1 MATCDGNRTKAK
13 PAAELNKGKGKAAK
27 AKPAPQPGRWL
38 DRDCNAALD
47 MQRIGESRWRPLEL
61 CYWPDQGAL
70 PAKGKEYPGLRYK
83 RLRDK
88 PPKAQQLQQPAEAY
102 GSFLTHTAYTA
113 CQHGVAT
120 PLQVAVLNWDQPDED
135 ILAQPYDW
143 VLATQTPALSA
154 NVTTSNTP
162 QATCHKQYATSNMPQ
177 ATSHMPGWSPQGS
190 LTSLSLGPATP
201 FLNLVKEVA
210 DQVGIPGLRIQQG
223 MAAGGES
230 TGALVW
236 SAGIRLA
243 SHLQANRADLLRGAR
258 VLELGSGTGIVGI
271 TCAALGAHVLLT
283 DKEDMVGST
292 TENVNANAAIIEAA
306 GGSTQVCGGTAVHMA
321 RGVVTPLQVAVLNWD
336 QPDEDILAQPYD
348 WVLAADVTYEPAALE
363 HLAGLMSRLVSA
375 NPDSMV
381 KLAHRYRSSA
391 LDKTMRET
399 FNGYG
404 LVLRPV
410 DVRSTATAGYVD
422 PIKAEEAIV
431 FYRVLPM

>member
-1 MATCDGNRTKAK
+1 MGWSVGASRASTGIGYAMHIASRKVRTCVLSRSTRVCRAS
-13 PAAELNKGKGKAAK
+13 LQ
-27 AKPAPQPGRWL
+27 QPLW
-38 DRDCNAALD
+38 NAAF
-47 MQRIGESRWRPLEL
+47 M
-61 CYWPDQGAL
+61 
-70 PAKGKEYPGLRYK
+70 
-83 RLRDK
+83 
-88 PPKAQQLQQPAEAY
+88 QQLQESLKRQE
-102 GSFLTHTAYTA
+102 
-113 CQHGVAT
+113 VA
-120 PLQVAVLNWDQPDED
+120 
-135 ILAQPYDW
+135 
-143 VLATQTPALSA
+143 
-154 NVTTSNTP
+154 
-162 QATCHKQYATSNMPQ
+162 
-177 ATSHMPGWSPQGS
+177 
-190 LTSLSLGPATP
+190 
-201 FLNLVKEVA
+201 VA

-236 SAGIRLA
+236 SA
-243 SHLQANRADLLRGAR
+243 
-258 VLELGSGTGIVGI
+258 GIVGI

-306 GGSTQVCGGTAVHMA
+306 GGST
-321 RGVVTPLQVAVLNWD
+321 QVAVLNWD

-410 DVRSTATAGYVD
+410 DVRSTATASYVD